1 MTRPARAGSAERLR
15 HYRAERAMCSDP
27 GWGILASSARFAVAK
42 VKPDTNRDTRN
53 SCSDEAG
60 TSYGYDELS
69 SCWAGTEMYKVVL
82 VFSLVIWAFVIAII
96 VSSPSDV
103 RRTVQLLRGTRG
115 TATPPFASFPRS
127 PSMAG
132 AKARPVREAGIRP
145 ITRVRHPQRGMLDA
159 LVEGRDP
166 GQV

>member
-60 TSYGYDELS
+60 TSYGCDELS

-82 VFSLVIWAFVIAII
+82 VLSLVIWALVIAII

-115 TATPPFASFPRS
+115 TTTPPVITLPTIFDGWCQSSTCPLGGHLADYRG
-127 PSMAG
+127 PSSA
-132 AKARPVREAGIRP
+132 ARHA
-145 ITRVRHPQRGMLDA
+145 QRTG
-159 LVEGRDP
+159 
-166 GQV
+166 